1 MDKKIQELIAVGAS
15 VTANCVPCFK
25 FHFAKARK
33 EGATDDEIKAGLGYH
48 FGLGG
53 GYHGDKVCNQHVG
66 GKNPRITL
74 YNGFDDDLNYVD
86 EIHLHGKQ
94 LINHVRAIYN
104 IPQPGQPKLF

>member
-1 MDKKIQELIAVGAS
+1 MTLTDEYKEGLKQATGGDKRWHA
-15 VTANCVPCFK
+15 FM
-25 FHFAKARK
+25 